1 MVAQILTLCYVLEGV
16 KSKNLPAVLTFIDFQ
31 KAFDSIHRGK
41 LMEILKAYGVPEE
54 IVKAIEVLYVNTT
67 A

>member
-1 MVAQILTLCYVLEGV
+1 MLEGIR
-16 KSKNLPAVLTFIDFQ
+16 SKNLPAVPTFVDFQ
-31 KAFDSIHRGK
+31 KAFNLIHRGK

-67 A
+67 V